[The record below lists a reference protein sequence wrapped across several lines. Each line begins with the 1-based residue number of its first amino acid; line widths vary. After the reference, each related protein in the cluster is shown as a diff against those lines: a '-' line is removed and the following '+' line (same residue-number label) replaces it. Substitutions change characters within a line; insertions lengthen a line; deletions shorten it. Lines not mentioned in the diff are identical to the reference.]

1 MGCSVMATALIE
13 YYCRLGDREKVWHY
27 FQRMEEEEGE
37 VDINFYSE
45 ELTNDQLETFLGPL
59 VKRNSDDCLI
69 SNKP

>member
-1 MGCSVMATALIE
+1 
-13 YYCRLGDREKVWHY
+13 
-27 FQRMEEEEGE
+27 MEEEEGE

-45 ELTNDQLETFLGPL
+45 ELTNEQLEAFLGSL